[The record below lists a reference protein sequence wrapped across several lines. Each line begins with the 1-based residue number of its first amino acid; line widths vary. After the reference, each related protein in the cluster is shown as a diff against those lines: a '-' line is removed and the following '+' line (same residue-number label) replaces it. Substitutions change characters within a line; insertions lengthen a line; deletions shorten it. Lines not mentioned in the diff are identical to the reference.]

1 MIISRR
7 KSRSGHSRAVLL
19 VAVLALPV
27 PALALQ
33 ELVVV
38 RINGQTTSHVAK
50 AGAAAAGSAAC
61 ADPSVAFAFTV
72 EPHDGASSIE
82 LQRGVDVSRDIV
94 LDVSLTC
101 STLQGSAFIPF
112 NAAGGT
118 ALNGSDY
125 ASTPGMALLT
135 LTEGGDGGAAA
146 PVPAVVHIDLLDNG
160 QNAGQTRTLNIVRT
174 EGSFQGTPA
183 QGNPIVGTIPGN
195 ATPIVVVTLLGQ
207 STIGD
212 GSGTIPGLDP
222 AAGGVSMA
230 ATHFCGAQGGGAG
243 TPGCAATQNAANLLA
258 DPDTPASVRENA
270 SAVLENNL
278 LAISPD
284 ETTALAFVA
293 PILAT
298 GQFDNLAGR
307 LAELRT
313 GDLGG
318 TISAGGL
325 TFVHNGLP
333 FSLASLGSS
342 LAVDDDQ
349 SARNEEKRTLL
360 GGTRLGLWVSGT
372 IGGGETDRRNGNAG
386 FKSDN
391 WNLTSGLDYR
401 FSDRFFAG
409 AALGY
414 TRLSADYAFDQG
426 SLDASSKSLHVY
438 SGYALTNGFSL
449 DGSVSYMRS
458 DYTQKRVIELYAL
471 NPGGNGFASLG
482 RDIAVGKPGVV
493 QTAANVGLTYT
504 IMRGT
509 WTFAPQAQLSV
520 MHTSYDAFRERG
532 PSEFNLSYAERKANG
547 TSLSVGSYV
556 DRTFA
561 TSVGTFRPYGRA
573 YFFADSGSSNDLI
586 SRFVL
591 NDADG
596 DQTPL
601 TLPMQEP
608 DRRYGTAELG
618 LGFSRPI
625 GTRTVDFSA
634 GFMKTF
640 SFQDLDRWALRFD
653 MRVPL

>member
-1 MIISRR
+1 MIIARR
-7 KSRSGHSRAVLL
+7 KSRSSNSLGLLLAAVL
-19 VAVLALPV
+19 VLPV
-27 PALALQ
+27 PAWALQ

-38 RINGQTTSHVAK
+38 RINGQTTTHVAK
-50 AGAAAAGSAAC
+50 SGAGTAGVAAC
-61 ADPSVAFAFTV
+61 VDPSVAFAFTV

-94 LDVSLTC
+94 LDVVLTC
-101 STLQGSAFIPF
+101 SALQGSALIPF
-112 NAAGGT
+112 DAAGGT
-118 ALNGSDY
+118 ASNGSDY
-125 ASTPGMALLT
+125 SSTPGMALLS
-135 LTEGGDGGAAA
+135 LTVSSNGGAAA

-160 QNAGQTRTLNIVRT
+160 QNASQTRTLNIVRT
-174 EGSFQGTPA
+174 EGSFQGTPV
-183 QGNPIVGTIPGN
+183 QGNPIVGTIPGS
-195 ATPIVVVTLLGQ
+195 ATPIVAVTIRGQ
-207 STIGD
+207 ATIND
-212 GSGTIPGLDP
+212 GSGVIPGLDP
-222 AAGGVSMA
+222 AASGVSMA

-243 TPGCAATQNAANLLA
+243 SPGCAATQNAAILLA
-258 DPDTPASVRENA
+258 DPDTPAAVRENA
-270 SAVLENNL
+270 SVVLENNL

-284 ETTALAFVA
+284 ETTAIAFVA

-307 LAELRT
+307 VAALRAA
-313 GDLGG
+313 DLGG
-318 TISAGGL
+318 TVSAGGL
-325 TFVHNGLP
+325 TLVHNGLP

-349 SARNEEKRTLL
+349 STRNEEKRTLL
-360 GGTRLGLWVSGT
+360 GGTRLGLWINGT
-372 IGGGETDRRNGNAG
+372 IGGGKTDRRNGNSG

-401 FSDRFFAG
+401 FSDQFFAG

-414 TRLSADYAFDQG
+414 SRLSADYALDQG
-426 SLDASSKSLHVY
+426 SLDADAKSLHVY

-471 NPGGNGFASLG
+471 NPGGNGYASLG
-482 RDIAVGKPGVV
+482 RDIALGKPGVT
-493 QTAANVGLTYT
+493 QTAANVGLAYT

-520 MHTSYDAFRERG
+520 MHNAYDAFRESG
-532 PSEFNLSYAERKANG
+532 PSEFNLSYAQRSGNS
-547 TSLSVGSYV
+547 TSLSLGGYV

-561 TSVGTFRPYGRA
+561 TSVGAFRPYLRA
-573 YFFADSGSSNDLI
+573 YYFADKGSSSDLLT
-586 SRFVL
+586 RFVL

-596 DQTPL
+596 SQTGIA
-601 TLPMQEP
+601 LPMQEP

-640 SFQDLDRWALRFD
+640 SFQNLDRWALRFD